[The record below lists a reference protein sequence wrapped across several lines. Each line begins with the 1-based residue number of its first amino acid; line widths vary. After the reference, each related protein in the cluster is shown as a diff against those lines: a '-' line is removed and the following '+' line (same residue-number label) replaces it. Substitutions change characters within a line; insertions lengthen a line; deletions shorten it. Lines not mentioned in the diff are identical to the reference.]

1 MTRFLAVL
9 ALAIPG
15 TAHSFCGTYVGQA
28 GASLYNNASQMV
40 VVRQGNRTTLTM
52 ANDFEGGFSNFALVI
67 PVPQVLSAADVA
79 LVDTTL
85 IGRLDGYSG
94 PRLVSYTCDDFV
106 HRYMYDDY
114 ATQADTGASNSESD
128 LNVTV
133 EAEFS
138 VGAYDFQVLSAT
150 GGGDGLVAWLLGNGY
165 EISADASPLLQEYID
180 ADQFFLAAQVSL
192 EAVPDGATYL
202 PPFRFGYDSAAFS
215 LPIRLGTVN
224 SPGEQDLILYALSD
238 NGRIGISNYDEAT
251 LEDECMHDIPDA
263 DAFGVFYEAQFT
275 AAVATTTTPKWLLE
289 YGWSSASCDPCA
301 EEPISDQEVQAF
313 GFTGTAPEAY
323 LSRIHMRYGPDD
335 IAQDLVL
342 YESGDSSSTQ
352 IRFIQYMEDLEEFL
366 PVCGVG
372 MVENGGECERS
383 WDTNNGTDTGTY
395 KEDGTGSPN
404 WEDEDLEHETI
415 AGCAATSG
423 CGHTGALQFGALLV
437 GLAIVVSTRRRNDA
451 LRCADV
457 VLDSPRSPRH

>member
-1 MTRFLAVL
+1 M
-9 ALAIPG
+9 
-15 TAHSFCGTYVGQA
+15 GQA

-52 ANDFEGGFSNFALVI
+52 ANDFEGGFSDFALVI
-67 PVPQVLSAADVA
+67 PVPQVLSATDVA

-106 HRYMYDDY
+106 HRYWNGYNTAQSDSG
-114 ATQADTGASNSESD
+114 GAGNSESD

-150 GGGDGLVAWLLGNGY
+150 GGGDGLVAWLQGHGY

-180 ADQFFLAAQVSL
+180 AGQFFLAAQVSL

-224 SPGEQDLILYALSD
+224 SPGQQDLILYALSD
-238 NGRIGISNYDEAT
+238 NGRVGVSNYDEAT
-251 LEDECMHDIPDA
+251 IEDECMHDIPDA
-263 DAFGVFYEAQFT
+263 EAFGVFYEAQFA

-301 EEPISDQEVQAF
+301 EEPISDEEVQAF

-335 IAQDLVL
+335 ISQDLVL
-342 YESGDSSSTQ
+342 YESGDGSSTQ
-352 IRFIQYMEDLEEFL
+352 IRFIQYVEDLEEFL

-372 MVENGGECERS
+372 MVDEGGVCERD
-383 WDTNNGTDTGTY
+383 WDTGNGPDTGASNN
-395 KEDGTGSPN
+395 DDTGSPY
-404 WEDEDLEHETI
+404 WQDDDVERETI

-423 CGHTGALQFGALLV
+423 CGHTDALQFGALLM
-437 GLAIVVSTRRRNDA
+437 GLAIVVSTRRRSDA
-451 LRCADV
+451 LPCADV
-457 VLDSPRSPRH
+457 ALDSPHRPRS

>member
-1 MTRFLAVL
+1 
-9 ALAIPG
+9 
-15 TAHSFCGTYVGQA
+15 
-28 GASLYNNASQMV
+28 
-40 VVRQGNRTTLTM
+40 
-52 ANDFEGGFSNFALVI
+52 
-67 PVPQVLSAADVA
+67 VA
-79 LVDTTL
+79 LVDSTL

-106 HRYMYDDY
+106 HRYRYDDY
-114 ATQADTGASNSESD
+114 ANSADTGGESNSESD

-138 VGAYDFQVLSAT
+138 VGAYDFQVLSAS
-150 GGGDGLVAWLLGNGY
+150 GGSDGLVAWLLGHGY
-165 EISADASPLLQEYID
+165 AVSTDASPLLQEYID
-180 ADQFFLAAQVSL
+180 AEQFFLAAQVSL
-192 EAVPDGATYL
+192 DAVPEGATYL
-202 PPFRFGYDSAAFS
+202 PPFRFGYDSAVFS

-224 SPGEQDLILYALSD
+224 SPGEQDLILYAISD

-251 LEDECMHDIPDA
+251 IEDECMHDIPDA

-289 YGWSSASCDPCA
+289 YGWSASSCDPCA
-301 EEPISDQEVQAF
+301 EEPITDEEVQAF
-313 GFTGTAPEAY
+313 GFTGTSPEAY

-335 IAQDLVL
+335 ISQDLVL

-352 IRFIQYMEDLEEFL
+352 IRFIQYVEDLEEFL

-383 WDTNNGTDTGTY
+383 WDTGNGSDDGTDTGTSNN
-395 KEDGTGSPN
+395 DDTGRTY
-404 WEDEDLEHETI
+404 WEDDDVDRETV

-457 VLDSPRSPRH
+457 VLDSPRRPRG